1 MKKMFLMALIALGL
15 TAVSCSDDD
24 KKETKAV
31 IDANTLPEAAKI
43 FVETHFAGIT
53 YIRVEKQSRPDDDG
67 SIYDVYLSNG
77 FEIDFDANGNWKDID
92 GNHQAIPTAIIP
104 APIAEYVTTNYALAI
119 ITTIEIEKHGYDIEL
134 SSDIDLVFNPNG
146 EFVRVDN

>member
-1 MKKMFLMALIALGL
+1 MKKVFLMALIALGF

-24 KKETKAV
+24 KNETKK
-31 IDANTLPEAAKI
+31 IIEANMLPEAAKT
-43 FVETHFAGIT
+43 FVETHFTGTT

-92 GNHQAIPTAIIP
+92 GKHLAIPTAIIP
-104 APIAEYVTTNYALAI
+104 APIAEYVTTNYASAI

-134 SSDIDLVFNPNG
+134 SNDTDLVFNANG
-146 EFVRVDN
+146 EFVRVDR